1 MTFNKKSLSIQ
12 KSKKRKPIMRRK
24 SNLETDPE
32 LTRAKTME
40 QLQLCFKC
48 SVNRDME
55 NIFLKKKKKKL
66 TYRIEN
72 YNM

>member
-55 NIFLKKKKKKL
+55 NIFFKKKKKKS
-66 TYRIEN
+66 
-72 YNM
+72 